1 MRSLTKLA
9 IASVVVAAVCGV
21 FHPFCGDQR
30 KFAIRTN
37 DRTERQ
43 LIRQGAGQ
51 NDQNLKLLLAAKIF
65 AGVGI
70 VADRKDHGD
79 PDGRSSSADSR
90 GKPSS

>member
-1 MRSLTKLA
+1 MRILSKLA

-21 FHPFCGDQR
+21 LHPFGSDQR
-30 KFAIRTN
+30 VIAVRIDNRV
-37 DRTERQ
+37 ERQ

-65 AGVGI
+65 AGMGGVP
-70 VADRKDHGD
+70 DRKAPGNPVGHT
-79 PDGRSSSADSR
+79 SSADGH